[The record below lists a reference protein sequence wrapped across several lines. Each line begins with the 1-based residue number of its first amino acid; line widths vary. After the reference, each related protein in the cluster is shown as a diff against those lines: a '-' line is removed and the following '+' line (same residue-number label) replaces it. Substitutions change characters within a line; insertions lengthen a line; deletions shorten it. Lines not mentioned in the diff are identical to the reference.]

1 MGANVSFASPCYRP
15 ASTTLISGADI
26 HAVDGQWQLPAQT
39 DKEGDVTFGP
49 ELSFIQTTAKG
60 GFET

>member
-1 MGANVSFASPCYRP
+1 
-15 ASTTLISGADI
+15 LISGADI

-39 DKEGDVTFGP
+39 DKEGDVSFGP

-60 GFET
+60 SFET